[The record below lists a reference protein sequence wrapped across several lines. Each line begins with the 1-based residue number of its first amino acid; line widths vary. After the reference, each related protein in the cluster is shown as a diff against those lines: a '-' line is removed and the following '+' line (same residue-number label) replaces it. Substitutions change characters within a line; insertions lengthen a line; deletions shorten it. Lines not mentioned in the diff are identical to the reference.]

1 MSSGQALITD
11 IFKSELLND
20 LDGPMLVSLAIQ
32 AWLTNNLLDDLLY
45 SFQENNITYI
55 QTEQF
60 LHLYIRGQRLKVPL
74 INFMTGE
81 RYGQA

>member
-1 MSSGQALITD
+1 MSSSQALITD

-20 LDGPMLVSLAIQ
+20 IDGPMLVSLAIQ
-32 AWLTNNLLDDLLY
+32 VWLTNNLLDDLLY
-45 SFQENNITYI
+45 SFHLNNITYI

-60 LHLYIRGQRLKVPL
+60 LNFYIQGQRVKVPL
-74 INFMTGE
+74 INFTTGE